1 MQDFDPKVQARINR
15 IQTVDE
21 TRAVI
26 DAFRDRG
33 VGSLNIDAIYGLPG
47 QHEAELISTLTEVV
61 RMRPDRIAL
70 FGYAHVPWMKRHQT
84 MIREADL
91 PDIVE
96 RHNLAELAA
105 AFLVDNGYARIGI
118 DHFARPHDALAVA
131 AREGRLHRNFQG
143 YTVDERTRSSG
154 LAAHPSDGCRKA
166 MSRTRQ
172 LSPTIRGGSPAAG
185 SR

>member
-1 MQDFDPKVQARINR
+1 
-15 IQTVDE
+15 
-21 TRAVI
+21 
-26 DAFRDRG
+26 
-33 VGSLNIDAIYGLPG
+33 
-47 QHEAELISTLTEVV
+47 
-61 RMRPDRIAL
+61 
-70 FGYAHVPWMKRHQT
+70 MKRHQA

-91 PDIVE
+91 PDVVE

-131 AREGRLHRNFQG
+131 AREGRLRRNFQG
-143 YTVDERTRSSG
+143 YTVDRADALIGLGASSIG
-154 LAAHPSDGCRKA
+154 GCRKA

-185 SR
+185 SP